1 MSTALG
7 VLVSAAL
14 ALGPAP
20 ARLPQRFEDLEALV
34 SDLAAQKSY
43 QALADTAE
51 RGFERRDLEPSQR
64 RLMAFFAIRGLHGVY
79 EGEGK
84 VANLCRA
91 RRLLRRVERDPGLAD
106 DASTAARLAK
116 VTAKLL
122 VAGGGEKQCSKT
134 TPGTR
139 PALASRSPAT
149 SIEPV
154 VSPPPKPTPATENTA
169 VTPEPARPGEPGT
182 AKPAAAPPPPAQ
194 DDLVAVG
201 GRPLGHVPSDMF
213 KRTTGEHAR
222 VEGPARPVR
231 DTSLAVPSQREDDRA
246 LTARTRG
253 GIASLSVA
261 AAAGAA
267 LGASLYY
274 RGQATERI
282 VGLASVAEAR
292 GESTAAEYAE
302 AHRLNQSHQ
311 RLTVAAW
318 ATGTVALVGLV
329 TGVTLLVV
337 KHRRTTTAAAPWASP
352 TGAGLTLRGH
362 F

>member
-43 QALADTAE
+43 QALADAAE

-84 VANLCRA
+84 VTNLCRA

-122 VAGGGEKQCSKT
+122 AAGGGEKQCAKT
-134 TPGTR
+134 TPR
-139 PALASRSPAT
+139 PALASRSPASST
-149 SIEPV
+149 ETA
-154 VSPPPKPTPATENTA
+154 VSPAPATESSA
-169 VTPEPARPGEPGT
+169 ATPEPAPTGQPGT
-182 AKPAAAPPPPAQ
+182 AEPAAAPPPPAQ

-201 GRPLGHVPSDMF
+201 GRPVGHAPSDMSEE
-213 KRTTGEHAR
+213 TGENAR
-222 VEGPARPVR
+222 AEGPARPVR
-231 DTSLAVPSQREDDRA
+231 DTSPAVPSQREDDRG
-246 LTARTRG
+246 LTARARG

-267 LGASLYY
+267 LGVSLHY
-274 RGQATERI
+274 RGQAAGQI
-282 VGLASVAEAR
+282 AGLASLAEAR
-292 GESTAAEYAE
+292 GESTPAEYAE
-302 AHRLNQSHQ
+302 AYSLNQSHQ
-311 RLTVAAW
+311 RLTAAAW
-318 ATGTVALVGLV
+318 ATGSVALVGLV
-329 TGVTLLVV
+329 TGITLLAV
-337 KHRRTTTAAAPWASP
+337 KQRRTTTAAAPWASP